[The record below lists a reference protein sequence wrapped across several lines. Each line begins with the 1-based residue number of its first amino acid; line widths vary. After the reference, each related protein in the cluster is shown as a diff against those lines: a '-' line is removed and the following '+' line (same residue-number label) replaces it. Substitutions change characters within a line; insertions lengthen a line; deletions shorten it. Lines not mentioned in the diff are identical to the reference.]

1 MADKATRANQ
11 YGYTANSNLVL
22 QADRSALPR
31 RDQEPSGEPESLAGR
46 IDVRKMGDRAQRTY
60 DEEKARLDKKR
71 RDREEK
77 LHRQGH
83 ERELKKGK
91 AKVDK
96 DKYVLSL

>member
-31 RDQEPSGEPESLAGR
+31 RDQEPSGEPETLAGR
-46 IDVRKMGDRAQRTY
+46 IDIKKMGDRAQRTY
-60 DEEKARLDKKR
+60 NEEKSRLDKKR
-71 RDREEK
+71 KEREDK

-91 AKVDK
+91 AKSDK
-96 DKYVLSL
+96 DK